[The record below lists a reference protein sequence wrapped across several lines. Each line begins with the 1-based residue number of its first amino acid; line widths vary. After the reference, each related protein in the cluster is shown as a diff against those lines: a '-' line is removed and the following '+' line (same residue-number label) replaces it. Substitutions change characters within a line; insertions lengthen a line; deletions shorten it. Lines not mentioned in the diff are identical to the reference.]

1 MFRMYFEGISNKGG
15 TAASRPLDERSFSVF
30 KYILDKKG
38 ESIMSHTSLE
48 QLRERLNEINGQLL
62 ELLSE
67 RAQIA
72 QEIGQVKEKQG
83 VPKFDPVREKQML
96 EELVAKNP
104 GPFTNETV
112 AHLFKQIFQASL
124 NLQVTDHKKQL
135 LVSRKKQKDDTV
147 ISLGSVKIGGNQ
159 PVMIAGPCSV
169 ESYEQV
175 RQVAAVLKQAGI
187 TVMRGGAFKPRT
199 SPYDFQGLGMDG
211 LKILKEVADEFGLKT
226 ISEIVDPAHVEIA
239 SEYIDV
245 IQIGA
250 RNMQNFELLKAA
262 GDVRTPV
269 LLKRGLSATIE
280 EFLHAAEYILSR
292 GNTQVMLIERGIRTY
307 EKATRN
313 TLDISAVPI
322 LKQESHLPVLV
333 DVTHSTGRKDILAP
347 CAKAALAAGADGIMV
362 EVHPDPAT
370 ALSDAAQQLNFEEF
384 NRFYTDVKESGLFG
398 KLVKTF

>member
-1 MFRMYFEGISNKGG
+1 
-15 TAASRPLDERSFSVF
+15 
-30 KYILDKKG
+30 
-38 ESIMSHTSLE
+38 MSQGSLE
-48 QLRERLNEINGQLL
+48 QLRLQLDSVNLQML

-67 RAQIA
+67 RARIS
-72 QEIGQVKEKQG
+72 QEIGQEKQKQG
-83 VPKFDPVREKQML
+83 VPDFDPVREKKML
-96 EELVAKNP
+96 DVIIENNN
-104 GPFTNETV
+104 GPFDNETV
-112 AHLFKQIFQASL
+112 RHLFKQIFQASL
-124 NLQVTDHKKQL
+124 KLQQIDLKKHL
-135 LVSRKKQKDDTV
+135 LVSRKKKKEDT
-147 ISLGSVKIGGNQ
+147 IIHLGDTTVGDGK

-175 RQVAAVLKQAGI
+175 RTVAAALKEAGI

-199 SPYDFQGLGMDG
+199 SPYDFQGLGIEG
-211 LKILKEVADEFGLKT
+211 LKILKEVASEFGLKT

-239 SEYIDV
+239 CEYIDV

-262 GDVRTPV
+262 GDVKTPI
-269 LLKRGLSATIE
+269 LLKRGLAATID
-280 EFLHAAEYILSR
+280 EFVHAAEYIVSR

-322 LKQESHLPVLV
+322 LKQETHLPVLV

-347 CAKAALAAGADGIMV
+347 CAKAALAAGADGVMV

-370 ALSDAAQQLNFEEF
+370 ALSDAAQQLNIPEF
-384 NRFYTDVKESGLFG
+384 NDFYEIVKKSGL
-398 KLVKTF
+398 L